1 VAGPSVLNTY
11 KDAVALEKILSAS
24 LVADDFTPTNVPE
37 QKPSPIYAKVEGQK
51 IVLDSGRALQPLLS
65 VNSLSQTRKYL
76 KDEVVQL
83 IDALE
88 SSNVDRRLTFEFSK
102 LSGLIEFGDDA
113 GAIILG
119 LHTKKVMHM
128 ASKIEQ
134 EVSAVLA
141 VQISSTLTQLSHF
154 ASQYLDWVEFL
165 RNAAQYPARQ
175 AVEGLIDASVEKFI
189 GVLAENSDNVDERIP
204 ATVKLI
210 ENSLVEDRETRTG
223 AIYAAVR
230 GFENICIVAVKFA
243 FEQVVAL
250 LRETAEKVRSY
261 SAKILA
267 AAIVTLAIG
276 IIGSFMPVIKA
287 APELNWVLENLPKIE
302 KIKELIK

>member
-1 VAGPSVLNTY
+1 
-11 KDAVALEKILSAS
+11 VALEKILSAS